1 MDGTST
7 RRQRVPA
14 LSADER
20 RAALIEATIPLV
32 REHGGAVTTRQIA
45 DAAGVAEG
53 TIFGVFPDKVSL
65 IRAAVIASLDPAP
78 IVRLLRAIDLTADL
92 RTRLVKVADLLRDRV
107 AHNGPPLHLLRTAPC
122 PPEGAWPPSEILI
135 ARQQMVLAIAE
146 VLEPDRRLL
155 RRSPET
161 TARLFLSMVTSAGRG
176 FFGEPEILDAH
187 ELVSLLFDGLLVQA
201 PIPPE
206 SPRADSTAP

>member
-1 MDGTST
+1 MNGTSN
-7 RRQRVPA
+7 RRQRVRA
-14 LSADER
+14 LSPDER

-65 IRAAVIASLDPAP
+65 IRAAVIASLDSAP
-78 IVRLLRAIDLTADL
+78 IVRQLRAIDPTTDL
-92 RTRLVKVADLLRDRV
+92 RARLVVVADLLRERIT
-107 AHNGPPLHLLRTAPC
+107 HNGPPLHLLRTAPC

-146 VLEPDRRLL
+146 VLEPDRHRL

-161 TARLFLSMVTSAGRG
+161 TARLFMSMVTSAGRG
-176 FFGEPEILDAH
+176 FLGEPEILNAH
-187 ELVSLLFDGLLVQA
+187 ELVSLLLDGLLVQ
-201 PIPPE
+201 PPNSPE